1 MSDSLIQVDALSKK
15 FGSFTAVDG
24 VSFEVR
30 QGEVFGLLGPNGAGK
45 TTLIS
50 MLVALKKPSSGRAL
64 VNGFDVATQADEVR
78 NSIGIVFQDP
88 SLDEELTARENL
100 ELHVV
105 MYGMPSSARA
115 ARIAEVAR
123 IVGLEDRLD
132 SVVKT
137 FSGGMRRRLE
147 IARSLLH
154 YHKIL
159 FLDEPTLGLDPQTR
173 KHVWD
178 YVRRLKKEHGMTI
191 VLTTHYL
198 DEADSLCDR
207 IAIVDGGKVVALGS
221 PDALKNKLGGDVIEV
236 ESSDGACLAESLAKQ
251 EWVRQAK

>member
-1 MSDSLIQVDALSKK
+1 VRSFLCSYEGVPLSDSLIQVDALSKK

-100 ELHVV
+100 ELHAV
-105 MYGMPSSARA
+105 
-115 ARIAEVAR
+115 IANMLN
-123 IVGLEDRLD
+123 IGI
-132 SVVKT
+132 
-137 FSGGMRRRLE
+137 F
-147 IARSLLH
+147 
-154 YHKIL
+154 
-159 FLDEPTLGLDPQTR
+159 
-173 KHVWD
+173 
-178 YVRRLKKEHGMTI
+178 
-191 VLTTHYL
+191 
-198 DEADSLCDR
+198 
-207 IAIVDGGKVVALGS
+207 
-221 PDALKNKLGGDVIEV
+221 
-236 ESSDGACLAESLAKQ
+236 
-251 EWVRQAK
+251 